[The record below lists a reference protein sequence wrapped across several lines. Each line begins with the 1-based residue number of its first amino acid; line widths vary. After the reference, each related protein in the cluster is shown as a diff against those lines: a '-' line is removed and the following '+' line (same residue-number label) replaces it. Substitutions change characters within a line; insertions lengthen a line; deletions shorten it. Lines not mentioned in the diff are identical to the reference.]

1 MKNHAAL
8 ILERR
13 PRQPASALTKALAGA
28 AALAVAMGIGRFAF
42 TPVLPMML
50 QDAGLSLASGRWL
63 ASANYLGYLIG
74 ALSAMRLL
82 VPPERAI
89 RAGLAVIALAT
100 LAMGGV
106 DSVALWLVLRLLAG
120 VASAWV
126 LISVSAWC
134 MDALALYQRPFLN
147 SLVFAGVG
155 GGIAA
160 AGLLCIGLTQW
171 QAGSAHAW
179 AALGL
184 LALGVTALIWRFFA
198 HDDGEAARSTAS
210 SAALAAPAVPAAL
223 VWHADA
229 LRLVLCYGVF
239 GFGYIIPATFL
250 PVMARNAL
258 QGSAAFAWSWPVFGM
273 AAALSALMVA
283 TLVRRWGNR
292 RVWQFCHMVMAAGI
306 VLPLWSQGLPGILAA
321 ALCVGGTFIVITLV
335 ALQEARRVAG
345 PGARMLIAAMTSAF
359 AAGQIVGPLTVGAA
373 AGGGGFASGLML
385 AAVLLTASALLLRQ
399 PPPQVGAAI

>member
-13 PRQPASALTKALAGA
+13 PRQPASALAKALAGA

-50 QDAGLSLASGRWL
+50 QDAGLSLASGGWL

-74 ALSAMRLL
+74 ALSAMRLP

-89 RAGLAVIALAT
+89 RVGLAVIALVT

-106 DSVALWLVLRLLAG
+106 DSFVLWLVLRLLAG

-134 MDALALYQRPFLN
+134 MEALALYQRPFLN

-171 QAGSAHAW
+171 QAGSARAW
-179 AALGL
+179 TALGL
-184 LALGVTALIWRFFA
+184 LALGVTALVWRFFA
-198 HDDGEAARSTAS
+198 RHDGAVT
-210 SAALAAPAVPAAL
+210 SAAAQPAAPAAF
-223 VWHADA
+223 VWTADA

-250 PVMARNAL
+250 PVMARDAL

-273 AAALSALMVA
+273 AAALSTLAVA

-292 RVWQFCHMVMAAGI
+292 RVWCFSHLVMAAGI
-306 VLPLWSQGLPGILAA
+306 VLPLWSGGLPGILAA
-321 ALCVGGTFIVITLV
+321 ALGVGGTFMVITLA

-359 AAGQIVGPLTVGAA
+359 AAGQIAGPLTVGAA
-373 AGGGGFASGLML
+373 AGAGGFATGLLL
-385 AAVLLTASALLLRQ
+385 AAALLAASALLLRRA
-399 PPPQVGAAI
+399 PQN

>member
-1 MKNHAAL
+1 MKHSQAVLSAHNPA
-8 ILERR
+8 
-13 PRQPASALTKALAGA
+13 QQASAVAKALAGA
-28 AALAVAMGIGRFAF
+28 ASLAVAMGIGRFAF

-50 QDAGLSLASGRWL
+50 QDAGLSIASGGWL

-74 ALSAMRLL
+74 ALSAMVLQVR
-82 VPPERAI
+82 PERAI
-89 RAGLAVIALAT
+89 HAGLLVIAAAT
-100 LAMGGV
+100 LAMGGSDAFAV
-106 DSVALWLVLRLLAG
+106 WVALRLVAG

-126 LISVSAWC
+126 MISVSAWC
-134 MDALALYQRPFLN
+134 LNTLAVYRRPFLN

-155 GGIAA
+155 CGITA
-160 AGLLCIGLTQW
+160 AGLLCIVLTQW
-171 QAGSAHAW
+171 QAGSVRAW

-198 HDDGEAARSTAS
+198 HDDGEAARSAAS
-210 SAALAAPAVPAAL
+210 PAAPTAL
-223 VWHADA
+223 VWNADA

-258 QGSAAFAWSWPVFGM
+258 QGSAAFAWSWPTFGM
-273 AAALSALMVA
+273 AAVLSTLVVA
-283 TLVRRWGNR
+283 VLVRRWGNR
-292 RVWQFCHMVMAAGI
+292 RVWCFSHLLMAVGI
-306 VLPLWSQGLPGILAA
+306 VLPVWSQNFLSILAA
-321 ALCVGGTFIVITLV
+321 ALCVGGTFMVITLA

-373 AGGGGFASGLML
+373 AGGGGFATGLVL
-385 AAVLLTASALLLRQ
+385 AAGLLAASALLLRKT
-399 PPPQVGAAI
+399 PSGL

>member
-1 MKNHAAL
+1 MKHHAAS

-63 ASANYLGYLIG
+63 ASANYLGYLLG
-74 ALSAMRLL
+74 ALSAMWLA

-106 DSVALWLVLRLLAG
+106 DSFALWLALRLLAG

-134 MDALALYQRPFLN
+134 MEALALYQRPFLN

-155 GGIAA
+155 SGIAA
-160 AGLLCIGLTQW
+160 AGLLCIGLTHW
-171 QAGSAHAW
+171 QAGSARAW
-179 AALGL
+179 DALGL

-198 HDDGEAARSTAS
+198 HHGGDAARSAA
-210 SAALAAPAVPAAL
+210 SAATPAAPAAPAAL
-223 VWHADA
+223 VWNADA

-250 PVMARNAL
+250 PVMARDAL

-273 AAALSALMVA
+273 AAALSTLAVA
-283 TLVRRWGNR
+283 ALVRRWGNR
-292 RVWQFCHMVMAAGI
+292 RVWRFSHLVMAAGI
-306 VLPLWSQGLPGILAA
+306 VLPLWSGGLPGIVAA
-321 ALCVGGTFIVITLV
+321 ALGVGGTFMVITLA

-359 AAGQIVGPLTVGAA
+359 AAGQIAGPLTVGAA
-373 AGGGGFASGLML
+373 AGAGGFATGLVL
-385 AAVLLTASALLLRQ
+385 AAALLAASALLLRQ
-399 PPPQVGAAI
+399 PPPQPQAAS

>member
-13 PRQPASALTKALAGA
+13 PRQPASALAKALAGA

-50 QDAGLSLASGRWL
+50 QDAGLSLASGGWL

-74 ALSAMRLL
+74 ALSAMRLP

-89 RAGLAVIALAT
+89 RAGLAVIALVT

-106 DSVALWLVLRLLAG
+106 DSFVMWLALRLLAG

-134 MDALALYQRPFLN
+134 MEALALYQRPFLN

-155 GGIAA
+155 GGITA
-160 AGLLCIGLTQW
+160 AGLLCMGLTQW
-171 QAGSAHAW
+171 QAGSARAW
-179 AALGL
+179 TALGL
-184 LALGVTALIWRFFA
+184 LALGVTALVWRFFA
-198 HDDGEAARSTAS
+198 RHDGAAP
-210 SAALAAPAVPAAL
+210 SAASASAPAPAAL
-223 VWHADA
+223 VWNADA

-273 AAALSALMVA
+273 AAALSTLAVA

-292 RVWQFCHMVMAAGI
+292 RVWCFSHLVMAAGI
-306 VLPLWSQGLPGILAA
+306 VLPLWSGGLPGILAA
-321 ALCVGGTFIVITLV
+321 ALGVGGTFMVITLA

-345 PGARMLIAAMTSAF
+345 PGARMLMAAMTSAF
-359 AAGQIVGPLTVGAA
+359 AAGQIAGPLTVGAA
-373 AGGGGFASGLML
+373 AGAGGFATGLLL
-385 AAVLLTASALLLRQ
+385 AAALLAASALLLRRA
-399 PPPQVGAAI
+399 PQN

>member
-13 PRQPASALTKALAGA
+13 PRQPASALAKALAGA

-50 QDAGLSLASGRWL
+50 QDAGLSLASGGWL

-74 ALSAMRLL
+74 ALSAMRLP

-89 RAGLAVIALAT
+89 RVGLAVIALVT

-106 DSVALWLVLRLLAG
+106 DSFVLWLVLRLLAG

-134 MDALALYQRPFLN
+134 MEALALYQRPFLN

-171 QAGSAHAW
+171 QAGSARAW
-179 AALGL
+179 TALGL
-184 LALGVTALIWRFFA
+184 LALGVTALVWRFFA
-198 HDDGEAARSTAS
+198 RHDGAVT
-210 SAALAAPAVPAAL
+210 SAAAQPAAPAAF
-223 VWHADA
+223 VWTADA

-250 PVMARNAL
+250 PVMARDAL

-273 AAALSALMVA
+273 AAALSTLAVA

-292 RVWQFCHMVMAAGI
+292 RVWCFSHLVMAAGI
-306 VLPLWSQGLPGILAA
+306 VLPLWSGGLPGILAA
-321 ALCVGGTFIVITLV
+321 ALGVGGTFMVITLA

-345 PGARMLIAAMTSAF
+345 PGARMLMAAMTSAF
-359 AAGQIVGPLTVGAA
+359 AAGQIAGPLTVGAA
-373 AGGGGFASGLML
+373 AGAGGFATGLLL
-385 AAVLLTASALLLRQ
+385 AAALLAASALLLRRA
-399 PPPQVGAAI
+399 PQN